1 MGGVQDVTVYL
12 GITPTEYSTY
22 REITIENQSSPY
34 TTMRSPFF
42 ADLNSDGLTDII
54 VALSSYYGDDEE
66 NVRYLENTGT
76 ATVPDFDDPVE
87 IELSHKVRC
96 IVEVADFN
104 GNGHND
110 LLATT
115 HPADLMVFTNLGDES
130 FSGGESV
137 PACDPSIYD
146 NIFIFGSAADF
157 DDDGVKEIVL
167 TQPGDYPAGE
177 RPIILCQSSGMG
189 IESSDALSGLGLRI
203 EQNPSCTA
211 PSLSMNLQS
220 DERVSITV
228 YTIDGRVVNESGA
241 VSYPAGSNTVPL
253 DITGMQKGVYLI
265 RAVLD

>member
-1 MGGVQDVTVYL
+1 
-12 GITPTEYSTY
+12 
-22 REITIENQSSPY
+22 
-34 TTMRSPFF
+34 MRVS
-42 ADLNSDGLTDII
+42 
-54 VALSSYYGDDEE
+54 
-66 NVRYLENTGT
+66 R
-76 ATVPDFDDPVE
+76 
-87 IELSHKVRC
+87 
-96 IVEVADFN
+96 
-104 GNGHND
+104 
-110 LLATT
+110 
-115 HPADLMVFTNLGDES
+115 
-130 FSGGESV
+130 GGESV

-265 RAVLD
+265 RAVLDGGYSEHVRFTLLR